1 MPQPQSQP
9 LLTPQRR
16 HDHQYE
22 TTTNANAQLSYRPAG
37 NGQTSRRASST
48 WPQPQAQ
55 TTEAAHLMS
64 LWLSS
69 QKSKNK
75 TNQRTQ
81 KPKTTKNQQCDR
93 RSKCERAGKQYTV
106 KKCLCIVCLC
116 LCACRAS
123 LTFVRS
129 LTPEQVQKKRSI
141 LLLSS
146 LDVIRRGG
154 PLLTRV

>member
-22 TTTNANAQLSYRPAG
+22 TTTNANAQPSYRPAG

-69 QKSKNK
+69 QKSKTK
-75 TNQRTQ
+75 QTKEPKKQ
-81 KPKTTKNQQCDR
+81 KQKKIQHCDR
-93 RSKCERAGKQYTV
+93 RNKCERAGQHYTV
-106 KKCLCIVCLC
+106 KKCLCMSVSVCVQSILDVC
-116 LCACRAS
+116 SLVDARAS
-123 LTFVRS
+123 PKEMLHPAAV
-129 LTPEQVQKKRSI
+129 LA
-141 LLLSS
+141 
-146 LDVIRRGG
+146 RRH
-154 PLLTRV
+154 PTRRATAH

>member
-69 QKSKNK
+69 QKSKTK
-75 TNQRTQ
+75 QT
-81 KPKTTKNQQCDR
+81 KEPKNQKQKKFNIVTDETNASEQDSTI
-93 RSKCERAGKQYTV
+93 RSKNVY
-106 KKCLCIVCLC
+106 VCLC

-129 LTPEQVQKKRSI
+129 LTPEQVQKKCSI